1 MTKSIHFLLVI
12 TLGLWVISPGFAA
25 EAPNTNSTPSP
36 PSSLNP
42 TWKEFLAPPL
52 VPGELPDA
60 HRVQFGKQN
69 CQDCHKRET
78 PKMYQQ
84 WLGSKHGLN
93 DVKCGICHGDANNYR
108 AQPDKNICIGCHSQQ
123 INNMPQ
129 DALVTNCS
137 FCHKAHWYTVHKIKL
152 YEKFLPGREKRFK
165 VPGF

>member
-1 MTKSIHFLLVI
+1 MRRQKC
-12 TLGLWVISPGFAA
+12 P
-25 EAPNTNSTPSP
+25 
-36 PSSLNP
+36 
-42 TWKEFLAPPL
+42 
-52 VPGELPDA
+52 
-60 HRVQFGKQN
+60 
-69 CQDCHKRET
+69 
-78 PKMYQQ
+78 QQ

-152 YEKFLPGREKRFK
+152 YRNFYRGEKNVSKCLDSDQVRFEALAEDEQWI
-165 VPGF
+165 